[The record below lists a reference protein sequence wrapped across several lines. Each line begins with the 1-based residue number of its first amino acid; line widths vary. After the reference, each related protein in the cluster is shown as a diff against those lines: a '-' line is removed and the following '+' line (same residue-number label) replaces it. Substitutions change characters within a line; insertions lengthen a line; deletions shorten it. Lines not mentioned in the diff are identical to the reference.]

1 MHCIVVGAGLLGLTS
16 AWFLRRHGL
25 EVTVVEQAAGP
36 GLGTSFANGGML
48 HASQAS
54 PWNEPGVL
62 WQALR
67 MLGREDSALL
77 IRPRV
82 LPRMLPWAWQFV
94 RNSRPVRFHTNMARN
109 ARLAA
114 YSLRVLHE
122 EFATLELRFERA
134 GEGTLK
140 IYRTPAELDLAQ
152 TIALRCRD
160 WDVRYE
166 VLDRPGVTK
175 LEPALTDVADALSGG
190 IHFPDDVSG
199 DAHLFC
205 RELAAACTAA
215 GVRFSYEASAT
226 RVVLQRGRVHGVEI
240 AGEMVPATHC
250 LIAAGSHTAAL
261 ARPLGLRVPVQPVKG
276 YSLTLPLDG
285 WSYRP
290 RVPVID
296 EHFHAAVCPLGSHLR
311 VAGTA
316 EFAGFDDR
324 LTPSRLENL
333 YTLVSHVYPAG
344 ARIIDRGEVSHW
356 TGFRPMSPD
365 GVGIMGPTRIPGL
378 HLNTGHGHLG
388 WTMATG
394 AGKLVADALVGAAT
408 DIALDDYAPARFGA

>member
-1 MHCIVVGAGLLGLTS
+1 MHCIVVGAGLLGLTT
-16 AWFLRRHGL
+16 AWFLRCHGV
-25 EVTVVEQAAGP
+25 EVTVVERAAGP

-77 IRPRV
+77 IRPRT

-94 RNSRPVRFHTNMARN
+94 RNSRPVRFHANMARN

-114 YSLRVLHE
+114 YSLRVLHYQ
-122 EFATLELRFERA
+122 FGTLALTFERA
-134 GEGTLK
+134 TQGTLK
-140 IYRTPAELDLAQ
+140 IYRTTAELELAR
-152 TIALRCRD
+152 TIALRCTE
-160 WDVRYE
+160 WDVRYT
-166 VLDRPGVTK
+166 VLDADGVAA
-175 LEPALTDVADALSGG
+175 LEPALADIADGLSGG

-205 RELAAACTAA
+205 RELAAACARA
-215 GVRFSYEASAT
+215 GVTFLYEAEAT
-226 RVVLQRGRVHGVEI
+226 AVVLQHGQVHGVEV
-240 AGEMVPATHC
+240 AGDMLPATHC
-250 LIAAGSHTAAL
+250 VLAAGSHSARL
-261 ARPLGLRVPVQPVKG
+261 ARRVGLRVPVQPVKG
-276 YSLTLPLDG
+276 YSLTLPLRA
-285 WSYRP
+285 WPSTP

-296 EHFHAAVCPLGSHLR
+296 EHFHAALCPLGAQLR
-311 VAGTA
+311 IAGTA

-333 YTLVSHVYPAG
+333 YTLVRHVYPAG
-344 ARIIDRGEVSHW
+344 ARVIDRREVVHW
-356 TGFRPMSPD
+356 TGLRPMSPD
-365 GVGIMGPTRIPGL
+365 GVGIMGPTRVPGL

-394 AGKLVADALVGAAT
+394 AGKLVADALVGASP
-408 DIALDDYAPARFGA
+408 DIDLNDYSPARFGA